1 MPEKRKCHKDKTS
14 NIIKAIINPCHQPQ
28 DKKIKKSRSKLML
41 KNENGKAD
49 IIKYNVP
56 IQRMFGHDI
65 FIWFAKC

>member
-1 MPEKRKCHKDKTS
+1 
-14 NIIKAIINPCHQPQ
+14 
-28 DKKIKKSRSKLML
+28 ML